1 MIEMKKPYLLIAG
14 ENYYP
19 SADTGDWKGC
29 YSTVEEAKEQIE
41 YIDHPEFFTK
51 GKMKGQL
58 KSNNI
63 TYKIGN
69 SVFDWY
75 EIVDLRE
82 WTEK

>member
-1 MIEMKKPYLLIAG
+1 MKKPYLLIAG
-14 ENYYP
+14 YYYYP

-29 YSTVEEAKEQIE
+29 YSTAEEAKEQIE

-58 KSNNI
+58 KGNDI
-63 TYKIGN
+63 TYKIGDY
-69 SVFDWY
+69 VFDWY

-82 WTEK
+82 WAE